1 MIIINKKEFDMKYSV
16 IIPIYNAEKT
26 LRRCLDSL
34 LPQLNNDIEVLLIND
49 GSIDKSSEICK
60 AYVEKNSCFKY
71 FEQENAGVSSARN
84 LGIDKAN
91 GEYILFID
99 SDDYVSNDMF
109 ALIDSTFGEDG
120 YDFVLFSAVI
130 KDTEAETIAMQVPFE
145 SKKLD
150 SVFLKVSDMIC
161 KKQINAP
168 WGKVYKREI
177 IRSFSIRFPENC
189 NIAED
194 RAFNIAYCLH
204 IHCLKV
210 SQEYYYY
217 VDRTRDNS
225 LSRAVRSADEL
236 NHHFNIEAD
245 YLESVL
251 SDSALEDQYINQII
265 AANNFCECRQVYS
278 RAKRMKLRGA
288 SKKEIMKGIRKDCK
302 EVNSKKMIY
311 PKTNYCRKIY
321 LPVKTRFYWLIYK
334 VVMRLAENP
343 I

>member
-1 MIIINKKEFDMKYSV
+1 MKYSV

-49 GSIDKSSEICK
+49 GSTDNSAKICK
-60 AYVEKNSCFKY
+60 EYVVKNSCFKY
-71 FEQENAGVSSARN
+71 FEQENAGVSAARN
-84 LGIDKAN
+84 FGIDNAT
-91 GEYILFID
+91 GDYIAFID
-99 SDDYVSNDMF
+99 SDDYVSNEMI
-109 ALIDSTFGEDG
+109 ALINATLGDVE

-130 KDTEAETIAMQVPFE
+130 KDSDAETIALQVPYE
-145 SKKLD
+145 SKGLD
-150 SVFLKVSDMIC
+150 SIIPKISDMIC
-161 KKQINAP
+161 KKQVNAP
-168 WGKVYKREI
+168 WGKLYKREI
-177 IRSFSIRFPENC
+177 INTNNIRFPENC

-204 IHCLKV
+204 IHSMKV
-210 SQEYYYY
+210 TEEHYYY

-225 LSRAVRSADEL
+225 LSRTVRSTEEL
-236 NHHFNIEAD
+236 NQHFDIETK
-245 YLESVL
+245 YLESAI
-251 SDSALEDQYINQII
+251 SCSNLEERYIDQII

-288 SKKEIMKGIRKDCK
+288 DKKDIIKGIRKDCK
-302 EVNSKKMIY
+302 EVNSKKMVY

-321 LPVKTRFYWLIYK
+321 LPVKMRFYWLIYK
-334 VVMRLAENP
+334 VVMRLAESP